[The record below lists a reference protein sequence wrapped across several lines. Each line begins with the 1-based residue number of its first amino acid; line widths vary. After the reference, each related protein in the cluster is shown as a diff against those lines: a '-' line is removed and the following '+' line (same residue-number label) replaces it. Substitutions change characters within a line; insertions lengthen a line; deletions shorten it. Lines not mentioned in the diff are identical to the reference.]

1 MEAKLPRKSPLWFVT
16 TLCAINITF
25 GLFHNASTVALF
37 QPFRH
42 CDCTNKYFEG
52 YNTES
57 MKVPAIVGILLCD
70 LLLIVFAMLPK
81 KTLDQSKKSL
91 EKCGRRPH
99 IAFVTTSLVSFKF

>member
-1 MEAKLPRKSPLWFVT
+1 METKQRKSPLWFVI
-16 TLCAINITF
+16 TLCAINITT
-25 GLFHNASTVALF
+25 GLFQNASTVALF

-42 CDCTNKYFEG
+42 WDYINKYFEG
-52 YNTES
+52 SNTGS

>member
-1 MEAKLPRKSPLWFVT
+1 METKQRKSPLWFVI
-16 TLCAINITF
+16 TLCAINITT
-25 GLFHNASTVALF
+25 GLFQNASTAALF

-42 CDCTNKYFEG
+42 WDCINKYFEG
-52 YNTES
+52 CNTES

-91 EKCGRRPH
+91 EKCGRRPY